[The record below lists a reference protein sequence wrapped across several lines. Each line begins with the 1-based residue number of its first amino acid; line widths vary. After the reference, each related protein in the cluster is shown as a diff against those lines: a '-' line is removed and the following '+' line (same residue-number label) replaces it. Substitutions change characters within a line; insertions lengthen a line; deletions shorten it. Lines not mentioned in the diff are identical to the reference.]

1 VADGQSD
8 QAVRFGPYTFEASI
22 GELRRG
28 RRVIRLTP
36 KAAAVLSTLVSR
48 AGALVTKDGLFD
60 AVWPGVAVSDAALTS
75 CIQELRD
82 ALGDDARRPRYI
94 ETVHRRGYRFVAPVP
109 EARAYGGALL
119 RVPEHLVG
127 RALALDRLRACLDRA
142 RAGERQVVLVSG
154 EPGIGKTAVVEAFL
168 AGAAREGLPVGTGRC
183 IDHYGVGE
191 AYLPLLEALT
201 GLGRV
206 PGCRLVPIL
215 RRHAPT
221 WLAQMPSLV
230 EPAELRTLRRTTAG
244 ATRERMLRELAEA
257 IETFTDR
264 APLALWLED
273 LHWSDGST
281 LDWLAYVTRRPGPAR
296 LLVIGTYRPV
306 ATTPGGHSL
315 HAVLRE
321 LVARE
326 PGHEIV
332 LDLLEEAAVA
342 RYLVERLGPRPGSA
356 ANDGAADRLAVLA
369 RLVHRRTE
377 GNPLF
382 MASAIQDL
390 IGRGILVQA
399 DGGWRLTEEP
409 EILELTI
416 PDDVRA
422 VIALQFGR
430 LSDDERRVLEVASVV
445 GLEFSAAAVAAGA
458 GSPVADAEG
467 SCAALARPGAFLVA
481 RGADAWP
488 DGTAAERYG
497 FRHWLH
503 RQMVYE
509 QIAAGRRAELHRRI
523 AERLAVAHGER
534 ADEIALE
541 LAAHFERGHDAR
553 RAVHY
558 LRRAAAVTT
567 RRGAAQEAR
576 AHLVRALD
584 LLRALPAVEETM
596 QQEVALQIALGGSLM
611 ATRGWGA
618 PEVEEPL
625 ARAQALAERLGDT
638 PRLFPALWGLW
649 LFRWGRGELA
659 TAEELGERL
668 RVQAERSREPALV
681 LQAHH
686 ALWATRLI
694 QGAPTAALEHAR
706 HGIAIYEPPHA
717 ALAAEYGNHDP
728 GVCAQVMAAWTL
740 ELLGE
745 SGEAAAAS
753 RNALDL
759 AGRLRHPVTETLALV
774 FAAHLHCF
782 RGDAEAVLAHAG
794 RAVALAREQ
803 GFGLF
808 LAWAE
813 TVHGWALV
821 ETGRPEEGV
830 AQMRGAIASARA
842 SGSAQL
848 QTYLLATLAA
858 GLLRAGAPDPA
869 LDVVGEALTL
879 AARTG
884 ERFLEAELHRLEGEA
899 GRAIGRGGAP
909 GARAPQEC
917 FLTALEI
924 ARRQGARG
932 LERRAAAS
940 LAAWSGADA
949 RPR

>member
-1 VADGQSD
+1 
-8 QAVRFGPYTFEASI
+8 
-22 GELRRG
+22 
-28 RRVIRLTP
+28 
-36 KAAAVLSTLVSR
+36 
-48 AGALVTKDGLFD
+48 
-60 AVWPGVAVSDAALTS
+60 
-75 CIQELRD
+75 
-82 ALGDDARRPRYI
+82 
-94 ETVHRRGYRFVAPVP
+94 VP
-109 EARAYGGALL
+109 EARAAGGALL
-119 RVPEHLVG
+119 RAPEHLVG
-127 RALALDRLRACLDRA
+127 RAGALDRLRACLDRA

-168 AGAAREGLPVGTGRC
+168 AAAAREGLPVGTGRC

-264 APLALWLED
+264 ASLALWLED

-306 ATTPGGHSL
+306 ATTPGGHPL
-315 HAVLRE
+315 HAVLRD
-321 LVARE
+321 LVVRE

-342 RYLVERLGPRPGSA
+342 RYLVERLGPRLGSA
-356 ANDGAADRLAVLA
+356 ANDGAADRLAALA

-390 IGRGILVQA
+390 IGRGILVEA

-409 EILELTI
+409 ETLELTI

-467 SCAALARPGAFLVA
+467 ICAALARPGAFLVA

-523 AERLAVAHGER
+523 AERLAAAHGER

-584 LLRALPAVEETM
+584 LLRTLPAEEETM
-596 QQEVALQIALGGSLM
+596 QQEVALQIALSGSLM

-706 HGIAIYEPPHA
+706 HGIAIYESPHA

-728 GVCAQVMAAWTL
+728 GSAHRSWPPGLSSCSASPARRRPRAATRLTSPGGCDIRSPKRSRWCSPRTCTA
-740 ELLGE
+740 
-745 SGEAAAAS
+745 SAATPRRSWPMPVAPWRWRAS
-753 RNALDL
+753 RGSGSSWPGPKRCT
-759 AGRLRHPVTETLALV
+759 AGRWSR
-774 FAAHLHCF
+774 
-782 RGDAEAVLAHAG
+782 R
-794 RAVALAREQ
+794 
-803 GFGLF
+803 
-808 LAWAE
+808 
-813 TVHGWALV
+813 
-821 ETGRPEEGV
+821 
-830 AQMRGAIASARA
+830 
-842 SGSAQL
+842 
-848 QTYLLATLAA
+848 
-858 GLLRAGAPDPA
+858 
-869 LDVVGEALTL
+869 
-879 AARTG
+879 AARKKG
-884 ERFLEAELHRLEGEA
+884 WPRCAARSL
-899 GRAIGRGGAP
+899 
-909 GARAPQEC
+909 ARAPRAPPSSRRTCSPPSRPGCSAPERR
-917 FLTALEI
+917 TRRSTSS
-924 ARRQGARG
+924 ARRSPSRPAPASASW
-932 LERRAAAS
+932 RRSCIGSRAKPAGRSVAE
-940 LAAWSGADA
+940 A
-949 RPR
+949 RPGRGRRGSAS